1 MVPYMSDK
9 LEDKKDGIIR
19 FALQNPN
26 GIKLHGPGGRGIL
39 EETAAIQRLQI
50 DVAAFPECNLSS
62 RGRTREVMENQLSG
76 TGESVRIVQA
86 SARSEHT
93 AKEYQPGGV
102 LAAFTGKITGRVL
115 ESHRDPWGRFSWTK
129 LRGDRGEGVCSFTVY
144 RVSQTSGTGLGATTA
159 YKYQVQQMIIEE
171 RNKSRILQEQGLSIP
186 MSNRSH
192 LNPRKRLLEDLAQ
205 EIQKVRQSGYHILM
219 MMDANEDWT
228 KSDGKQLKEFMQEM
242 QLCDP
247 LYDIHY
253 DDEITPTYARGSK
266 RIDYIL
272 MDECLVGAVHR
283 IGTLGLHEAMFSDHV
298 MVYVDIIEKE
308 AFEGKMNRPV
318 RIPSREFI
326 LAQTDKCVLFLG
338 AFKEQAQ
345 THQFQRRAESLRDR
359 L

>member
-1 MVPYMSDK
+1 
-9 LEDKKDGIIR
+9 
-19 FALQNPN
+19 
-26 GIKLHGPGGRGIL
+26 
-39 EETAAIQRLQI
+39 
-50 DVAAFPECNLSS
+50 
-62 RGRTREVMENQLSG
+62 
-76 TGESVRIVQA
+76 
-86 SARSEHT
+86 
-93 AKEYQPGGV
+93 
-102 LAAFTGKITGRVL
+102 
-115 ESHRDPWGRFSWTK
+115 
-129 LRGDRGEGVCSFTVY
+129 
-144 RVSQTSGTGLGATTA
+144 
-159 YKYQVQQMIIEE
+159 MIIEE
-171 RNKSRILQEQGLSIP
+171 RNRSRKLQEQGLSIP

-192 LNPRKRLLEDLAQ
+192 LNPRKRLLEDLAK
-205 EIQKVRQSGYHILM
+205 EIQEVRQSGYHILM

-247 LYDIHY
+247 LYDKHY

-298 MVYVDIIEKE
+298 MVYVDILIIEKE

-326 LAQTDKCVLFLG
+326 LAQTDKCVLFLE

-345 THQFQRRAESLRDR
+345 IHQFQRRAESLRDR
-359 L
+359 LQAMGATPSLVQEYNNLDKQIQDAILFAAKKTIKKKYGYCRSLNLGKAGYKVSFWKSINTMRILHIDTRVNQGNGKRIGNRSG